1 MDEPHCAAG
10 LRYKLKS
17 RFPPRRVL
25 RPLVVEPP
33 FLQDAGLN
41 RHLSEIVPLLLYF
54 NGSDLFLRS
63 LLGVTISLK
72 CSGPC
77 SKKLLDMPLT
87 IRSLSGKFRT
97 SFL

>member
-1 MDEPHCAAG
+1 MDDLHCDAG

-17 RFPPRRVL
+17 RFAPRRVL

-41 RHLSEIVPLLLYF
+41 RHLSEIVPSLLYF
-54 NGSDLFLRS
+54 KGSDLFSRS
-63 LLGVTISLK
+63 LLGVTIGLD

-77 SKKLLDMPLT
+77 SKN
-87 IRSLSGKFRT
+87 S
-97 SFL
+97 